1 MRKAVMIV
9 GAVVAVVVI
18 VIAAVLI
25 YAARNLNSIIAERQ
39 PELLQKV
46 SDSLGR
52 KVEVASIKASLG
64 WGLVAEL
71 TGLKIGDDPALSD
84 RPFVEASEASAKVE
98 LLPLLVAAHPREPGD
113 AEEPRRAHHSNRAG
127 RAQRL
132 DYRQKIAG
140 RKRKRRRRK
149 PRRQGAIRAGAD
161 HLGERRDDR
170 QA

>member
-52 KVEVASIKASLG
+52 KVEVTSIKASLG

-71 TGLKIGDDPALSD
+71 TGLKIEDDPSLSD
-84 RPFVEASEASAKVE
+84 RPFVQASEASAKVE
-98 LLPLLVAAHPREPGD
+98 LLPLLVAAHPRSQVTLKNPVVRIIRTEQGELNVSTIGKKSG
-113 AEEPRRAHHSNRAG
+113 AEKEEPPEETRRRD
-127 RAQRL
+127 RL
-132 DYRQKIAG
+132 S
-140 RKRKRRRRK
+140 KRRSHRRMA
-149 PRRQGAIRAGAD
+149 R
-161 HLGERRDDR
+161 
-170 QA
+170 